1 MESGHLFRNMVLF
14 ARLVRVLGVGVSPRQ
29 LRDWF
34 HATDL
39 IDLGWRSDFR
49 QVAEVVLVSRHED
62 LDVFRRAFDLFWQAR
77 DPRALAELDLGM
89 MVQRNTRRTRRQRR
103 EAVLSSDPGEEA
115 QASESESQG
124 VRTYS
129 DSETLRHRDFAELRA
144 SELEEVKSLI
154 SNMKWRFDERRT
166 RRRVHSLRGRYV
178 DPRRSMRRSLA
189 KGGELLEWSLRD
201 RKQKRRPLVVL
212 CDISGSMEA
221 YSRILLQFLYAITNG
236 MEKVEAFVFG
246 TRLTRITR
254 HLRERDVDRALKAV
268 YEEVVDFGGGTRIG
282 ESLKA
287 FNFDWSRRVLG
298 RGAAVLV
305 ISDGWDRGAPE
316 LLGREM
322 DRLHRSS
329 HRLIWLNPLLGSP
342 RYEPLTRGMQAA
354 LPYIDDFLPVHNLDS
369 LERLAQHLR
378 RLVRSDGRARLH
390 PPSHPSSARSAVTV

>member
-29 LRDWF
+29 LLDCF
-34 HATDL
+34 HATEL

-62 LDVFRRAFDLFWQAR
+62 LDIFRRAFDLFWQAR
-77 DPRALAELDLGM
+77 DPRALAELDLGL
-89 MVQRNTRRTRRQRR
+89 MVQRKTRRTRRQRR
-103 EAVLSSDPGEEA
+103 EAILSDEKGEEA
-115 QASESESQG
+115 QESESESPG
-124 VRTYS
+124 IRTYS
-129 DSETLRHRDFAELRA
+129 DSETLRHKDFAELRA
-144 SELEEVKSLI
+144 SELEEVKSLM
-154 SNMKWRFDERRT
+154 SNMKWHLDERRT
-166 RRRVHSLRGRYV
+166 RRRVHSPRGRYV

-305 ISDGWDRGAPE
+305 ISDGWDRGAAE

-390 PPSHPSSARSAVTV
+390 PSSHPPSARSAVTV